1 MRESYGCR
9 SRSLPR
15 PSIDC
20 HRGVRPSPHQ
30 PSLQDGS
37 QERWQERQ
45 GGALQRE
52 EGGRGRLQ
60 RDCGSPRIPT
70 EWEAVVLPQVH
81 FPWTSSQFQVQ
92 VYAILCTFLYNLCT
106 MQCLSFLILSMFYL
120 QSLKDVYDCSKWYV
134 LKEVTSPLRKM
145 QKSTF
150 LSPAGIN
157 EWFTCQK

>member
-45 GGALQRE
+45 GGALPRE

-60 RDCGSPRIPT
+60 RDSGSPRISA
-70 EWEAVVLPQVH
+70 EWEPVVLPQVY

-92 VYAILCTFLYNLCT
+92 VDALLFVQFMCNVYHSCYCHCSTCIGYIRL
-106 MQCLSFLILSMFYL
+106 
-120 QSLKDVYDCSKWYV
+120 LKMICSKGSDKAFKKNAKIV
-134 LKEVTSPLRKM
+134 LWAHSWVQME
-145 QKSTF
+145 
-150 LSPAGIN
+150 
-157 EWFTCQK
+157 